1 MMMSGILTHI
11 VYLWETCCDDF
22 RAKITQVI
30 KRVLLACMNMNVETI
45 RQRTKLKPI
54 DGLVGAGLGG
64 EGRGRGLTDELPD
77 GDDLIIAILL
87 EALKFRS
94 PRLLKKLGTKVFET
108 LNFRHE
114 NSSDSSKKPQR
125 IGLPP
130 SLHDKEPIKEDLWCD
145 EVSLRTGPLRGNDE
159 FIFITMS

>member
-1 MMMSGILTHI
+1 
-11 VYLWETCCDDF
+11 
-22 RAKITQVI
+22 
-30 KRVLLACMNMNVETI
+30 MNMNVETI

-54 DGLVGAGLGG
+54 DGLGGAGLG
-64 EGRGRGLTDELPD
+64 RGLADELPD
-77 GDDLIIAILL
+77 ADDLIIAILL

-94 PRLLKKLGTKVFET
+94 PRLLKKLGTKVF
-108 LNFRHE
+108 
-114 NSSDSSKKPQR
+114 DSSKKLQR

-130 SLHDKEPIKEDLWCD
+130 SLHDKEPIKEDLQCD

>member
-1 MMMSGILTHI
+1 MMSGILTRI
-11 VYLWETCCDDF
+11 VYF
-22 RAKITQVI
+22 RAEITQDI

-54 DGLVGAGLGG
+54 DGLGGGGLGGAGLGG
-64 EGRGRGLTDELPD
+64 GGRGRGRGLTDELPD
-77 GDDLIIAILL
+77 ADDLIIAILL